1 MTSLKNVFGA
11 FVFLFMAA
19 ALFAVSTPGPAGGT
33 LGGQSQAFT
42 QLVVTPADAYGC
54 VDPAQDCIL
63 TATAFAF
70 EPAVSASGE
79 TKSATVRNLL
89 DECKKDS
96 PGDVM
101 GCMYSRS
108 MQRLGSPVK
117 NPTFVAVQNAKITF
131 MYRLAS
137 GAYAPVDGC
146 VGLTA
151 DIKKTGTMPSGTSI
165 PTPID
170 YYVAQCKIPK
180 SIREGQPTTEIKA
193 VSLPAKVTING
204 KEETAQSA
212 TYDYV
217 IRNPPS
223 TAAQALT
230 RKLGDL
236 IAGIAQA
243 PGYTANGATLPCVG
257 VFLILGL
264 LLASLYFT
272 GKSPVSLLDIT
283 TPRLPSPK
291 GVAAGGQ
298 VLTPFGWSELK
309 GANLEKLKKGGAFI
323 GKLAGGYA
331 STASYNRLTSSWK
344 SMLQG
349 DKEVVKGALSLG
361 QKTGA
366 STSDLEKLARK
377 SVYNYGNDEHKIIS
391 EIFKNAQRLGGK
403 DATMASVM
411 KGYVM
416 DARVHQSLEAITGH
430 AEIGKRSAV
439 MAGIDKALKPM
450 MNVNRYAIV
459 GPVVTSG
466 AASLVRSWQVGVRG
480 TKAAIRGAPI
490 VAGEVAKTTAGMIG
504 GKRAA
509 ERMALNLSSAAAGF
523 SSAAAG
529 FKSTAAGE
537 WLSTKL
543 GKHPGDI
550 KIGTMYPITEKLKA
564 QYKTTLNAH
573 YRDVEEY
580 VLQQGFKAVGVRT
593 DFTHKE
599 LMELGYKNVDILRRC
614 GLNTAD
620 PAAVRAVGAAA
631 KEILSNMS
639 LSHPEKIRRLIAL
652 MESHGARI
660 DKQALAITQR
670 LEGIEHDANPE
681 YLKMGMVQTVL
692 NEENRARM
700 TVLSGKHGADAYVCN
715 VGTESLDRH
724 GHEGQ
729 PDEGPQ
735 LARTMIFG
743 TMIWDCEHGYGRG
756 GIQDWLVSFRLNMSN
771 RCVGLDPVA
780 GMSQL
785 PEFMQNKAELEALA
799 ARNKTDMISLFT
811 EEGRA
816 SFQKVTGKSMG
827 AASMSDIVGFMYGG
841 TLSQP
846 GADMTADKSGHM
858 YDKATGQMIWF
869 GTPHELSLPKEA
881 TLVDVKRHWIKE
893 LDARENFALGQW
905 VESRFTK
912 SYVPYYDAGIE
923 ATLDRM
929 QGPAQWSAAQRTRM
943 AKELLTEKLM
953 TRDLQNR
960 FNSQFGQNCY
970 GGTTS
975 ETARFYGGVL
985 AGVLEKA
992 LLEKG
997 MEVNHRDLAF
1007 LQKMNVSDPSAQAK
1021 LNDLMGKYK
1030 RELEGRLFDNNGP
1043 ARPVTYNDLVRS
1055 DKAMVMLH
1063 EGGLA
1068 YYHKGMVLSDL
1079 DRVLGGEVALR
1090 DDKGQSR
1097 AFRPEDVTIRFSNE
1111 ALQREFE
1118 RIASSKNPEHWE
1130 SFLKAAKND
1139 TKAGG
1144 YNYEKEKVF
1153 AAVLWQYATT
1163 TWDYAKFWNESAV
1176 SVQSKRQTA
1185 PVAPSVLRFFGV
1197 DSPGLSKFLKPWRDI
1212 GLHLGDYVST
1222 VALAAGGMDRGVH
1235 QAAYDIAPLSEMQRE
1250 QSWRNAQ
1257 SILSGEAMKGMT
1269 SDERTAARAYAM
1281 THFGYHQAW
1290 DYAIDR
1296 NPWGT
1301 STSFGAH
1308 QAWGSFFHFGPAQ
1321 VYSVKDNLRAFMDK
1335 GQYANFM
1342 SFYGF
1347 PMDLAGK
1354 IMRPYT
1360 SMMRGLQMS
1369 MQGYAGK
1376 FDATGNALAQWNY
1389 TQPRIREAMQSV
1401 NPFSFKWFSG
1411 KTWDRLAGLN
1421 TYGGS
1426 LEKHQ
1431 LAGRDF
1437 TKGLLQ
1443 APQDIYLTRKGVYS
1457 TARTD
1462 EANPGISHYDY
1473 RHELRPEAKAA
1484 EYAVRM
1490 NEGAFMYDERI
1501 REAAFTNTTRRTVSA
1516 EALAM
1521 RRNQELYSFGIMQNQ
1536 MFSMLNPLMP
1546 LWHGF
1551 PMGGPSPKD
1560 IVSGYLARSK
1570 TGGSVSFTQKLQ
1582 ATMENIGRSV
1592 TRAVQPHMLAHT
1604 TYCPRCG
1611 TSNYRGST
1619 CRKCRQVQ
1627 Y

>member
-1 MTSLKNVFGA
+1 MISLKNVFGA

-19 ALFAVSTPGPAGGT
+19 ALFAVSTPGPAGGM
-33 LGGQSQAFT
+33 LGEQSQAFT

-54 VDPAQDCIL
+54 VDPAKDCIL

-79 TKSATVRNLL
+79 TKSEAVRKLL
-89 DECKKDS
+89 AECKAD
-96 PGDVM
+96 PAYANDLQ
-101 GCMYSRS
+101 GCLYARS
-108 MQRLGSPVK
+108 MQRFGTSPTQ
-117 NPTFVAVQNAKITF
+117 NPTFVAIQNAKITF

-137 GAYAPVDGC
+137 GTYAPVDGC
-146 VGLTA
+146 AGLTA
-151 DIKKTGTMPSGTSI
+151 DIKKTGNMPSGTSI
-165 PTPID
+165 PIPID
-170 YYVAQCKIPK
+170 YYIAQCKIPK
-180 SIREGQPTTEIKA
+180 SLREGQPTTEIKA
-193 VSLPAKVTING
+193 VSLPAQVTING
-204 KEETAQSA
+204 KEETAQAA

-223 TAAQALT
+223 SAAQALT

-236 IAGIAQA
+236 MAGIAQA

-283 TPRLPSPK
+283 TPRLPAPK

-298 VLTPFGWSELK
+298 VLMPFGWSELK
-309 GANLEKLKKGGAFI
+309 GANLKKLTAGGAFI
-323 GKLAGGYA
+323 RKLAQGGP
-331 STASYNRLTSSWK
+331 STAGFNRLMNWK
-344 SMLQG
+344 SMTPG
-349 DKEVVKGALSLG
+349 DKEVAKGALSLG

-377 SVYNYGNDEHKIIS
+377 SVYSYGNEEHKIIS
-391 EIFKNAQRLGGK
+391 EIFNKAQALGGK
-403 DATMASVM
+403 HATMASVM

-430 AEIGKRSAV
+430 AEIGKRSAI
-439 MAGIDKALKPM
+439 MSGIDKALQPM

-466 AASLVRSWQVGVRG
+466 AASLVRSWQVGARG

-490 VAGEVAKTTAGMIG
+490 VAGQVATTTAGMIG

-509 ERMALNLSSAAAGF
+509 ERMALNLNAAA
-523 SSAAAG
+523 SS
-529 FKSTAAGE
+529 FKSTAAGA
-537 WLSTKL
+537 WLSTKM
-543 GKHPGDI
+543 GQHPGDI
-550 KIGTMYPITEKLKA
+550 KIGTMYPITQKLAA
-564 QYKTTLNAH
+564 QYKITLNAH
-573 YRDVEEY
+573 YRDVQEY
-580 VLQQGFKAVGVRT
+580 ILQQGFKAVGVRT

-631 KEILSNMS
+631 KEILSNKS
-639 LSHPEKIRRLIAL
+639 LSQPEKIRRLAAL
-652 MESHGARI
+652 MESHGAHI
-660 DKQALAITQR
+660 DRQALAITQR
-670 LEGIEHDANPE
+670 LEGIEHDAKPE

-700 TVLSGKHGADAYVCN
+700 ATLSGKHGADAYVCN
-715 VGTESLDRH
+715 VGTESL
-724 GHEGQ
+724 EGSH
-729 PDEGPQ
+729 

-756 GIQDWLVSFRLNMSN
+756 GVQDWLVSFRLNMSN
-771 RCVGLDPVA
+771 RCVGLDPVYVDPKT
-780 GMSQL
+780 GQMSMSQL

-799 ARNKTDMISLFT
+799 ARNKADMISLFT

-816 SFQKVTGKSMG
+816 GFQKAMGKGMG
-827 AASMSDIVGFMYGG
+827 AASMAEIVGFMYGG
-841 TLSQP
+841 VTSQP
-846 GADMTADKSGHM
+846 GAELRADKDGQHM
-858 YDKATGQMIWF
+858 YDKKTGQMIW
-869 GTPHELSLPKEA
+869 GPKSELGLPKEA
-881 TLVDVKRHWIKE
+881 TIVDVKRHWITS

-905 VESRFTK
+905 VQSRFTK

-923 ATLDRM
+923 AQLDRM
-929 QGPAQWSAAQRTRM
+929 PGSAQWSNEQRTRM

-953 TRDLQNR
+953 TQDLQNR

-970 GGTTS
+970 GGTTR

-997 MEVNHRDLAF
+997 MEANHPDLVF
-1007 LQKMNVSDPSAQAK
+1007 LQKMNVSDPSAQAE
-1021 LNDLMGKYK
+1021 LNKLMGRYK
-1030 RELEGRLFDNNGP
+1030 RELEGRLFDSNGQ

-1068 YYHKGMVLSDL
+1068 YYHKGMMLSDL
-1079 DRVLGGEVALR
+1079 DRVLAGDVALR
-1090 DDKGQSR
+1090 DDKGQLR
-1097 AFRPEDVTIRFSNE
+1097 PFRPEDVTIKFSSD

-1118 RIASSKNPEHWE
+1118 RIASSKDPEAWKA
-1130 SFLKAAKND
+1130 FLEAAKND

-1144 YNYEKEKVF
+1144 YNYGKEKVF

-1163 TWDYAKFWNESAV
+1163 TWDYTKFWNESAV

-1185 PVAPSVLRFFGV
+1185 PVAPSMLRFFGV
-1197 DSPGLSKFLKPWRDI
+1197 DSPGLSTFLRPWRDI

-1235 QAAYDIAPLSEMQRE
+1235 QAAYDIAPLSEMQRQ
-1250 QSWRNAQ
+1250 QSWHNAQ
-1257 SILSGEAMKGMT
+1257 SILSGEALKGMT
-1269 SDERTAARAYAM
+1269 PDQRTAARAYAM

-1290 DYAIDR
+1290 DYIIDR

-1321 VYSVKDNLRAFMDK
+1321 VYDIKDNLRAFMDR
-1335 GQYANFM
+1335 GQYTNFM
-1342 SFYGF
+1342 AFYGF
-1347 PMDLAGK
+1347 PLDLAGK

-1369 MQGYAGK
+1369 MQGYASK
-1376 FDATGNALAQWNY
+1376 WDSTGNALAQWNY

-1421 TYGGS
+1421 VYGGS

-1443 APQDIYLTRKGVYS
+1443 GPQDIYLTRKGVYS
-1457 TARTD
+1457 SARTD
-1462 EANPGISHYDY
+1462 EANPGISDYDY
-1473 RHELRPEAKAA
+1473 RHVLNPTVKAA
-1484 EYAVRM
+1484 EYAFRM

-1501 REAAFTNTTRRTVSA
+1501 RAAAFTNTVNRTVGA

-1536 MFSMLNPLMP
+1536 MFSLLNPLMP

-1551 PMGGPSPKD
+1551 PMGGPSTKD

-1570 TGGSVSFTQKLQ
+1570 TGGSTSFTQRLQ
-1582 ATMENIGRSV
+1582 TTVENIGRSV
-1592 TRAVQPHMLAHT
+1592 TRAVQPQMLART
-1604 TYCPRCG
+1604 TYCCG
-1611 TSNYRGST
+1611 TSNYRGSR
-1619 CRKCRQVQ
+1619 CRKCGRVQ
-1627 Y
+1627 